1 MRRTTQNQQQK
12 IQYCI
17 AFIRQKE
24 CERRQQK
31 LRKSNRN
38 LCHKQHV
45 LVHVYHLPE
54 VGLTTNQTFANKKQN
69 KVKTGMG
76 QTCSAKMQTSV
87 LHEKHQKKTMPT
99 RDQDKSFIYR
109 LNTLLTPNEQKEICL
124 EESFYI

>member
-38 LCHKQHV
+38 LCHKRHV

-76 QTCSAKMQTSV
+76 QTCLAKMQTSV
-87 LHEKHQKKTMPT
+87 LHEKHQKITMPT
-99 RDQDKSFIYR
+99 CDKDKSFIYR
-109 LNTLLTPNEQKEICL
+109 FNTLLTPNEQKEICL

>member
-1 MRRTTQNQQQK
+1 M
-12 IQYCI
+12 
-17 AFIRQKE
+17 
-24 CERRQQK
+24 
-31 LRKSNRN
+31 
-38 LCHKQHV
+38 HKQHV

-87 LHEKHQKKTMPT
+87 LHEKHQKITMPT
-99 RDQDKSFIYR
+99 CDKDKSFIYR